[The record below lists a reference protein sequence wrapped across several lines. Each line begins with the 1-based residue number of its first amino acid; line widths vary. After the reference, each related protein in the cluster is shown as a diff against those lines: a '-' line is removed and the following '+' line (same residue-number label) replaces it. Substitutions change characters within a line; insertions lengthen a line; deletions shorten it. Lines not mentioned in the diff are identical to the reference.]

1 MLTDMLAYYQKV
13 SQGYISFYLLRYSHF
28 FIVGKQAKIIISVAW
43 TIKTCVLSRL
53 LLKQCS
59 VESAS
64 LSFQQQ
70 PSSLQV
76 VSLTSPHDCLT
87 CAGIWEQFKSE

>member
-1 MLTDMLAYYQKV
+1 MLTNMLTYYQNVFLMNQLVAATIKALFTLF
-13 SQGYISFYLLRYSHF
+13 GN
-28 FIVGKQAKIIISVAW
+28 KIINVAL
-43 TIKTCVLSRL
+43 TIKTCVFYYL

-70 PSSLQV
+70 PSPPQV

-87 CAGIWEQFKSE
+87 CAGIWEQFRSA